1 MKVLVVA
8 TPGSGHINPMLPLI
22 EAFLA
27 QGDAVTVAAG
37 EDPGGAVARAGATF
51 HLAGRGELDWFQ
63 DLQARVLHG
72 SPGDGIAAERINHYF
87 YPRLFAEIAA
97 PDMID
102 DVVAL
107 GRRWH
112 PDLVVFETY
121 ALAGPLAAEVL
132 GVPGV
137 HHLISPM
144 LPHEVSELADDAVSP
159 MWRSF
164 DRCSPGYG
172 GLYQGITI
180 ELSPSSLER
189 LTVPAGESMAMRPV
203 PVPDREPV
211 PADPPCVYLTLGTF
225 FGGNTQVFRA
235 VLAGLAEEDLE
246 VVVTIGAGNDP
257 AALDPV
263 RQTPMWNAM
272 SRSANYFPG
281 ARRSSTMAVPA
292 PCTDPSP
299 TACRRWCCR
308 EGAEQLVNGELLAS
322 CGAGLSIGPEQL
334 TPAAA
339 RDAVRSVLTDP
350 AFHQTARRLG
360 EQIAALPDPA
370 TVARG
375 LRERFGAG

>member
-27 QGDAVTVAAG
+27 QGDDVTVAAG
-37 EDPGGAVARAGATF
+37 EDPGGAVARAGAAF
-51 HLAGRGELDWFQ
+51 HLAGRGEMAWFQ
-63 DLQARVLHG
+63 DLQSRVLRG
-72 SPGDGIAAERINHYF
+72 NPGDGIAAERINHYF

-164 DRCSPGYG
+164 DRSTPGYG
-172 GLYQGITI
+172 GLYHGITI

-203 PVPDREPV
+203 QVPDRELV

-225 FGGNTQVFRA
+225 FGGNTQVFRT

-246 VVVTIGAGNDP
+246 VVVTVGAGNDP

-263 RQTPMWNAM
+263 PANARVERYVPQRELLPRCAAVIHHGGSGTM
-272 SRSANYFPG
+272 YGSLAHGLPQVVLPQG
-281 ARRSSTMAVPA
+281 A
-292 PCTDPSP
+292 DNF
-299 TACRRWCCR
+299 
-308 EGAEQLVNGELLAS
+308 VNGGLLAS

-350 AFHQTARRLG
+350 ALSPDGAPTRRADRRAARSGDCRAR
-360 EQIAALPDPA
+360 IARAL
-370 TVARG
+370 R
-375 LRERFGAG
+375 